1 MANKAKA
8 PFKRNTALIVHDPNV
23 NGGNETEARYVK
35 WMGFERS
42 ALIVVEVNKV
52 RLTVNVSNVRER
64 GVTVQEWV
72 DEALDTAVFENGY
85 RELMS
90 WGADAVVVD
99 LMDLCPELEPPKNE
113 RRKRK
118 QFEASVKAHVIDYQ
132 LWYARTKGKSP
143 RLTKT
148 GKRKK

>member
-1 MANKAKA
+1 MSNKTKA
-8 PFKRNTALIVHDPNV
+8 PFKRNTSLIVTDPFV
-23 NGGNETEARYVK
+23 NGGRPTEVRYVK

-42 ALIVVEVNKV
+42 ALIIVEVNNV
-52 RLTVNVSNVRER
+52 RLTVNVSNAREK
-64 GVTVQEWV
+64 GASIQEWV

-90 WGADAVVVD
+90 WSADAVVDD
-99 LMDLCPELEPPKNE
+99 LMDLCSELEPPKNE
-113 RRKRK
+113 RKRK
-118 QFEASVKAHVIDYQ
+118 QFEASVNAHVIDYQ